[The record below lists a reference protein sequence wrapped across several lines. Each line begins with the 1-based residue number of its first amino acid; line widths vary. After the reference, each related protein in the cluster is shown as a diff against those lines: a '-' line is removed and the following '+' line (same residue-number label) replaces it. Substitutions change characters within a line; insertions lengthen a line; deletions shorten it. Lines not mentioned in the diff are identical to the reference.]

1 MAIDSEDKR
10 RSVHGYTMTP
20 IYPVA
25 DGTVDTQD
33 RPHVGWIYRGLT
45 IVAPVLISTLF
56 EISLFANP
64 LPNVSLNSNL
74 YPNRSLRVNP
84 SPDVEVKSQ

>member
-25 DGTVDTQD
+25 DGSVDTQD
-33 RPHVGWIYRGLT
+33 RPHVGWIYRGFT
-45 IVAPVLISTLF
+45 IAAAHVLYSAAQAVFVLFRDKRALVPFRDKRGASTF
-56 EISLFANP
+56 RDK
-64 LPNVSLNSNL
+64 
-74 YPNRSLRVNP
+74 RSIV
-84 SPDVEVKSQ
+84 